1 MLYTLKAK
9 ETSTNRRKTAR
20 ASQKPKV
27 AVFFSGRVAAY
38 EYSQFSLLELQRKY
52 NATFFCSLNREA
64 PSPYVQHFCDIFSI
78 MSDQVSYEKA
88 VNPEWFTPYLETPRI
103 ANLYATLY
111 HNKRAFNLIES
122 YMEKYNMRFDIVLF
136 YRADLLVLTH
146 LLELKPPQ
154 PNAVYI
160 PVDIGLKNVEPPGIN
175 GYIAYGD
182 VKSMKL
188 YTSAIDHLEKYRAD
202 MGGRL
207 YHEGVLLH
215 HLKTLN
221 LRMIEMP
228 YMVSP
233 NDRELYDCR
242 LNPMRHDTNPEYL

>member
-9 ETSTNRRKTAR
+9 ETGTNRRRTAR
-20 ASQKPKV
+20 LSRKPKV

-64 PSPYVQHFCDIFSI
+64 TSPYIRHFCDIFSI
-78 MSDQVSYEKA
+78 SAEQVSYEKP
-88 VNPEWFTPYLETPRI
+88 VNPEWFSSYEGNPRL

-122 YMEKYNMRFDIVLF
+122 YMEKYNMRFDIILF
-136 YRADLLVLTH
+136 YRADLLVLTR
-146 LLELKPPQ
+146 LLDLTQ
-154 PNAVYI
+154 PEPNTVYVPI
-160 PVDIGLKNVEPPGIN
+160 DKGLIEVQPPGIN
-175 GYIAYGD
+175 GFIAYGD
-182 VKSMKL
+182 VNSMKI
-188 YTSAIDHLEKYRAD
+188 YTSAVDDLEKYHDD
-202 MGGRL
+202 MKGRL
-207 YHEGVLLH
+207 YHEGVLLQ
-215 HLKTLN
+215 HLKTKN
-221 LRMIEMP
+221 MRINQFS

-242 LNPMRHDTNPEYL
+242 LNPRRHDTNPEYA